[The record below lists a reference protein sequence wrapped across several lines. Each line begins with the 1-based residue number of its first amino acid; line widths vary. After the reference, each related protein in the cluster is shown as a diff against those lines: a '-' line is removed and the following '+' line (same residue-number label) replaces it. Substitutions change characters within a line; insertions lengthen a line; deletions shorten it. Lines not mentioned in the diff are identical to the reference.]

1 MMFVETVRSK
11 HKDRLYVSHLLRETY
26 REDGKVKHRTL
37 ANLSSLPPDVIEII
51 RGALKGDKFF
61 SAKEDLRITRSLS
74 HGGVHGILKMVQ
86 RTGLDAIIFSR
97 NVLKRRLAIAMIVA
111 RLLVQGSKRFAA
123 QWWKD
128 TTLPHQLDLPEGDRG
143 EELLYD
149 DMDWLLA
156 RQETIQKTLVRKHL
170 TEGGLCLF
178 DVTSVYLEGSKCPL
192 ASFGH
197 NRDGKKGKKQFT
209 YGLLTNKE
217 GCPVAI
223 DVFPGNV
230 SDPRILKPQIDK
242 MKEEFGFSSVVFV
255 GDRGMIAKTRIEDLR
270 DAHLRWITALKS
282 KDIQRLRNEGRIQMS
297 LFDETNMFEVYDLT
311 CPGERL
317 AVCRNPQVAKERR
330 RKRDDLLRM
339 TEEALEKIRGQV
351 ERKRGMAREEIGL
364 KVGKVVDRW
373 KMAKHFELE
382 IGDGEFSFARKEEA
396 IARESEL
403 DGIYVIRT
411 NVEEDALSAEQAVG
425 GYKSLKEVEKA
436 FKQMKSFLRIRPVN
450 HRLESRVR
458 SHAFLCMLAYY
469 VQWHM
474 IQALKSL
481 LDEEEGHSFESL
493 LAHLGSIQRN
503 TVLVKD
509 QTFEMTTE
517 PDELHRKIFEALGI
531 SLP

>member
-1 MMFVETVRSK
+1 
-11 HKDRLYVSHLLRETY
+11 
-26 REDGKVKHRTL
+26 
-37 ANLSSLPPDVIEII
+37 
-51 RGALKGDKFF
+51 
-61 SAKEDLRITRSLS
+61 
-74 HGGVHGILKMVQ
+74 
-86 RTGLDAIIFSR
+86 
-97 NVLKRRLAIAMIVA
+97 
-111 RLLVQGSKRFAA
+111 
-123 QWWKD
+123 
-128 TTLPHQLDLPEGDRG
+128 
-143 EELLYD
+143 
-149 DMDWLLA
+149 
-156 RQETIQKTLVRKHL
+156 
-170 TEGGLCLF
+170 
-178 DVTSVYLEGSKCPL
+178 
-192 ASFGH
+192 
-197 NRDGKKGKKQFT
+197 
-209 YGLLTNKE
+209 
-217 GCPVAI
+217 
-223 DVFPGNV
+223 
-230 SDPRILKPQIDK
+230 

-382 IGDGEFSFARKEEA
+382 IGDGEFSFARREEA